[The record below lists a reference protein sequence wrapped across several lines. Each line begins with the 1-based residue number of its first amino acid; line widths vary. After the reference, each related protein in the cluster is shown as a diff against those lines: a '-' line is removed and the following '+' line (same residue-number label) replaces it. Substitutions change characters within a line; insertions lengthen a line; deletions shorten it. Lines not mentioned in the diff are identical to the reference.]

1 MSVKRI
7 CTQCGSVLAMDG
19 LAGLCPECLLREGFD
34 SRFTGPN
41 STTGVTG
48 FVPPSPAELAPR
60 FPQFEI
66 IELLGKGGMGAVYK
80 ARQYSL
86 NRLVALKILPPEVG
100 EDPAFAERFARE
112 ARSLAMLS
120 HQNIVAVHDFGQT
133 KSDSPGATD
142 NATYQEIY
150 YFVMEYVEGANI
162 RQLMQQGRLTLP
174 EALAIVPQIC
184 EALQFAHEEGIVHRD
199 IKPENI
205 LVDKRGRVKIADFG
219 LAKLLRV
226 QPIDVTLT
234 AADQVMGT
242 WHYMAPEQME
252 RPTHVDHRADLY
264 SLGVVFYEMLTGRL
278 PLGHFEPPSS
288 RASVDVRLD
297 QVVMRALEREPER
310 RYQLASD
317 IKTDVEAIGA
327 VERPGGVGDQVD
339 RRSDEPS
346 SGADQGSATSPSAAA
361 TIRGDNSAS
370 TIVDGRL
377 HGIPILSGLSSEER
391 EAMFGEMLALAAMLG
406 LLTLVWFGMWITGST
421 WFVLAL
427 FLPWVVLGVTAA
439 VDERES
445 TSVTSWCSLAL
456 ALLGS
461 MGVLGHGIWLA
472 KSGWPLLAIVM
483 PFIGLL
489 IGVGII
495 QLSSDEEK
503 KDESA
508 EKNANGDSEDSED
521 WGYGTF
527 VLTCLFFLSVV
538 MPLFW
543 FVSDAMTDLS
553 QVLIDAFEM
562 DQRLQRPVLILIWG
576 ALCGGLAYA
585 GFAIWQIL
593 RAEKTSE
600 FDTEAEAAMPERDWS
615 QLARV
620 GTPLL
625 VLLILVGMSLRVTN
639 RRQTLGNPSETA
651 EAPITIQTR
660 EWLELAA
667 TDDVSQLRRL
677 LEQGMDV
684 NAVDPDTG
692 ETALMRAAA
701 SGNTSAVA
709 ILMLRRGNE
718 QARDQQGK
726 TPLMHAVEHGQR
738 EVVQLLR
745 DLEQIHWN
753 DKVQF
758 RVARLDAELPADA
771 DFPSMRFH
779 VAIDAQD
786 AQGQTALMKAAARGD
801 AEMVETLALASR
813 RLRDHEGRTA
823 LAHAVLSRQTSFLR
837 LAIEQAESLLPGHSD
852 GHGYVG
858 FVTPDV
864 LAIADSS
871 GKTPLQLAEELGLD
885 DIAERMRRYLASVIE
900 LESRAMEKRH
910 GYLWYSYYIR
920 GLCRQTLGDSAQ
932 GEADLAKSREL
943 QQR

>member
-1 MSVKRI
+1 MSATQI
-7 CTQCGSVLAMDG
+7 CTQCGSVLAMDH

-34 SRFTGPN
+34 SGITGPN
-41 STTGVTG
+41 STTGGAG
-48 FVPPSPAELAPR
+48 FVPPSPAELAPH

-66 IELLGKGGMGAVYK
+66 LELLGKGGMGAVYK

-86 NRLVALKILPPEVG
+86 NRLVAIKVLPPQVG
-100 EDPAFAERFARE
+100 SDPAFAERFARE

-120 HQNIVAVHDFGQT
+120 HQNIVAVHDFGQA
-133 KSDSPGATD
+133 KSDRVEETGKSNG
-142 NATYQEIY
+142 QELY
-150 YFVMEYVEGANI
+150 YFVMEYVDGANL
-162 RQLMQQGRLTLP
+162 RQLMQQGRLTQM
-174 EALAIVPQIC
+174 EAMAIVPQIC

-252 RPTHVDHRADLY
+252 RPTDVDHRADLY

-317 IKTDVEAIGA
+317 MRTDVEAIGT
-327 VERPGGVGDQVD
+327 VERPGGVGDEVN
-339 RRSDEPS
+339 RRTDGPS
-346 SGADQGSATSPSAAA
+346 SGADPGSATSQPVEA
-361 TIRGDNSAS
+361 THRSDNSGS
-370 TIVDGRL
+370 TIVGGQL
-377 HGIPILSGLSSEER
+377 HGVPLMSGLSKEER
-391 EAMFGEMLALAAMLG
+391 EAMIGEMLALAAMLG
-406 LLTLVWFGMWITGST
+406 LLTLIWFGMWITGSS
-421 WFVLAL
+421 WFVSAL
-427 FLPWVVLGVTAA
+427 FLPWIVLGVQAMA
-439 VDERES
+439 DEGES
-445 TSVTSWCSLAL
+445 TSMTGWCSLAL

-461 MGVLGHGIWLA
+461 LGVLGHGIWLA
-472 KSGWPLLAIVM
+472 KSGWPLLAIAM
-483 PFIGLL
+483 PFVGLMIGY
-489 IGVGII
+489 GILQI
-495 QLSSDEEK
+495 ASEEEK
-503 KDESA
+503 EGEAA
-508 EKNANGDSEDSED
+508 EENANEDSEDSED
-521 WGYGTF
+521 WGYGTL

-576 ALCGGLAYA
+576 ALCGSLAYA
-585 GFAIWQIL
+585 GFAIWKIL
-593 RAEKTSE
+593 HAEKTSE
-600 FDTEAEAAMPERDWS
+600 SDTDAEAEMAERDWS

-625 VLLILVGMSLRVTN
+625 VLLILVGISLRVTN
-639 RRQTLGNPSETA
+639 RRQTLGTPSETS
-651 EAPITIQTR
+651 EAPVTNQTR
-660 EWLELAA
+660 EWLEAA
-667 TDDVSQLRRL
+667 ADDDTAQLRRL

-726 TPLMHAVEHGQR
+726 TPLMHAVEYGQR

-758 RVARLDAELPADA
+758 RVTRLDPVLPADV

-779 VAIDAQD
+779 VAMDAQD

-801 AEMVETLALASR
+801 AEMIEILALASR
-813 RLRDHEGRTA
+813 RLQDHEGRTA
-823 LAHAVLSRQTSFLR
+823 LAHAVFNRQSSFLR
-837 LAIEQAESLLPGHSD
+837 RAIEQAESLLPGHSD
-852 GHGYVG
+852 GHGYLG

-864 LAIADSS
+864 LAIIDHS
-871 GKTPLQLAEELGLD
+871 GKSPLMLAEELGLA
-885 DIAERMRRYLASVIE
+885 DIAQGIKGYLESVIE
-900 LESRAMEKRH
+900 LETRAIEKGH